1 MLNQQITQ
9 WQVPGIYTELSQKI
23 AEFWEPPGPFS
34 DSSLT
39 KRVWVTTRV
48 TIKVIRVGAL
58 TEWAASPTTRV
69 AARTA
74 TRAAATA
81 TTAASL
87 TAMAVCTASTRAE

>member
-1 MLNQQITQ
+1 
-9 WQVPGIYTELSQKI
+9 
-23 AEFWEPPGPFS
+23 
-34 DSSLT
+34 
-39 KRVWVTTRV
+39 
-48 TIKVIRVGAL
+48 
-58 TEWAASPTTRV
+58 V